1 VSFLFFRRSL
11 SSRRYVSAS
20 CLRSA
25 SSDDA
30 FCIAAVDTH
39 YTDYANPPVAARE
52 VLRGPQRT
60 AGRLAGEGCV

>member
-1 VSFLFFRRSL
+1 
-11 SSRRYVSAS
+11 VSAS